1 MSATST
7 ATPALAPP
15 GGRQRADVA
24 RTFLSVLGRDLF
36 VTGRELPT
44 FLAQVILQPLFM
56 VFVFGKVLTQLGFA
70 RPGFAEL
77 LLPGIIALTVAV
89 TGLQGTALPLVI
101 DFSFTKEIEDRLLAP
116 LPVSFVA
123 LEKILF
129 GTLRALIA
137 GAIMFPIGRL
147 VLGTLPFHA
156 SRVWLLIVFMLLG
169 AIMGSGLGMT
179 LGTLVQP
186 SQISIV
192 FALVLTPL
200 LFTGCSQYPWPSLSS
215 LRWFQVLTLLNP
227 LTYMSEG
234 VRASM
239 VPQVPQVPH
248 MHAWIA
254 VLVLTFA
261 TIALIV
267 TGVMGFM
274 RRAID

>member
-7 ATPALAPP
+7 ASPRLAPSS
-15 GGRQRADVA
+15 GARQRTEVA
-24 RTFLSVLGRDLF
+24 RTFFSILGRDLF

-56 VFVFGKVLTQLGFA
+56 VFVFGKVLTELGFA

-77 LLPGIIALTVAV
+77 LLPGVIALTVAV

-137 GAIMFPIGRL
+137 GVIMFPIGRI
-147 VLGTLPFHA
+147 VLGTLPFQA
-156 SRVWLLIVFMLLG
+156 NRTWLLVIFMLLG
-169 AIMGSGLGMT
+169 AVMGSGLGMT

-200 LFTGCSQYPWPSLSS
+200 LFTGCTQYPWPSLSS

-234 VRASM
+234 MRAAM
-239 VPQVPQVPH
+239 VPQVPH

-254 VLVLTFA
+254 VIVLTFA
-261 TIALIV
+261 TVALIV
-267 TGVMGFM
+267 AGVIGFM
-274 RRAID
+274 RRAVD

>member
-1 MSATST
+1 MSTTT
-7 ATPALAPP
+7 ATPRLAPA
-15 GGRQRADVA
+15 GAGQRAEVA
-24 RTFLSVLGRDLF
+24 RAFFAILGRDLF

-56 VFVFGKVLTQLGFA
+56 VFVFGKVLTDLGFA
-70 RPGFAEL
+70 RAGFAEL

-147 VLGTLPFHA
+147 VLGTLPFQA
-156 SRVWLLIVFMLLG
+156 SRTWLLIAFLLLG
-169 AIMGSGLGMT
+169 AVMGSGLGMT
-179 LGTLVQP
+179 LGTMVQP

-200 LFTGCSQYPWPSLSS
+200 LFTGCTQYPWPSLSS
-215 LRWFQVLTLLNP
+215 LRWFQVLTLVNP

-239 VPQVPQVPH
+239 VPQVPH

-254 VLVLTFA
+254 VIVLIFA
-261 TIALIV
+261 TVGLVVA
-267 TGVMGFM
+267 GVMGFM

>member
-1 MSATST
+1 MTATST
-7 ATPALAPP
+7 ATPRLAPAA
-15 GGRQRADVA
+15 GRQRAEVA
-24 RTFLSVLGRDLF
+24 RTFFSILGRDLF

-56 VFVFGKVLTQLGFA
+56 VFVFGKVLTELGFA

-147 VLGTLPFHA
+147 VLGTLPFEA
-156 SRVWLLIVFMLLG
+156 SRVWMLIAFMLLG
-169 AIMGSGLGMT
+169 AVMGSGLGMT

-200 LFTGCSQYPWPSLSS
+200 LFTGCTQYPWPSLSS

-239 VPQVPQVPH
+239 VPDVPH

-254 VLVLTFA
+254 VIVLMFA
-261 TIALIV
+261 TITLIV
-267 TGVMGFM
+267 CGVLGFM

>member
-7 ATPALAPP
+7 ATPRLAPA
-15 GGRQRADVA
+15 GGRQRAEVA
-24 RTFLSVLGRDLF
+24 RTFFSILGRDLF

-70 RPGFAEL
+70 RAGFAEL

-147 VLGTLPFHA
+147 VLGTLPFQTG
-156 SRVWLLIVFMLLG
+156 RLWLLILFLLLG
-169 AIMGSGLGMT
+169 AVMGSGLGMT

-200 LFTGCSQYPWPSLSS
+200 LFTGCTQYPWPSLSS
-215 LRWFQVLTLLNP
+215 LRWFQVLTLVNP

-234 VRASM
+234 VRAAM
-239 VPQVPQVPH
+239 VPQVPH

-254 VLVLTFA
+254 VVVLFFAMVGLVVA
-261 TIALIV
+261 
-267 TGVMGFM
+267 GVLGFM

>member
-1 MSATST
+1 MSTTT
-7 ATPALAPP
+7 ATPRLAPA
-15 GGRQRADVA
+15 GARQRAEVA
-24 RTFLSVLGRDLF
+24 RAFFAILGRDLF

-56 VFVFGKVLTQLGFA
+56 VFVFGKVLTDLGFA
-70 RPGFAEL
+70 RAGFAEL

-116 LPVSFVA
+116 LPVGFVA

-147 VLGTLPFHA
+147 VLGTLPFQA
-156 SRVWLLIVFMLLG
+156 SRTWLLIAFLLLG
-169 AIMGSGLGMT
+169 AVMGSGLGMT
-179 LGTLVQP
+179 LGTMVQP

-200 LFTGCSQYPWPSLSS
+200 LFTGCTQYPWPSLSS
-215 LRWFQVLTLLNP
+215 LRWFQVLTLVNP

-239 VPQVPQVPH
+239 VPQVPH

-254 VLVLTFA
+254 VIVLIFA
-261 TIALIV
+261 TVGLVVA
-267 TGVMGFM
+267 GVMGFM

>member
-1 MSATST
+1 VSATST
-7 ATPALAPP
+7 VTRPAPTA
-15 GGRQRADVA
+15 GRLRAEVA
-24 RTFLSVLGRDLF
+24 RTFFSILGRDLF

-56 VFVFGKVLTQLGFA
+56 VFVFGKVLTELGFA
-70 RPGFAEL
+70 RAGFAEL

-147 VLGTLPFHA
+147 VLGTLPFQA
-156 SRVWLLIVFMLLG
+156 DRTWLLIVFLLLG
-169 AIMGSGLGMT
+169 AVMGSGLGMT

-186 SQISIV
+186 NQISIV

-200 LFTGCSQYPWPSLSS
+200 LFTGCTQYPWPSLSS
-215 LRWFQVLTLLNP
+215 LRWFQVLTLVNP

-239 VPQVPQVPH
+239 VPQVPH

-254 VLVLTFA
+254 MVILVFA
-261 TIALIV
+261 TVALV
-267 TGVMGFM
+267 VAGVAGFM
-274 RRAID
+274 RRALD

>member
-1 MSATST
+1 MSVAST
-7 ATPALAPP
+7 ATPRLAPA
-15 GGRQRADVA
+15 GGRHRADMA
-24 RTFLSVLGRDLF
+24 RTFLSILGRDLF

-56 VFVFGKVLTQLGFA
+56 VFVFGKVLTELGFA
-70 RPGFAEL
+70 RAGFAEL

-147 VLGTLPFHA
+147 VLGTLPFEA
-156 SRVWLLIVFMLLG
+156 SRVWMLIAFMLLG
-169 AIMGSGLGMT
+169 AVMGSGLGMT

-200 LFTGCSQYPWPSLSS
+200 LFTGCTQYPWPSLSS

-239 VPQVPQVPH
+239 VPDVPH

-254 VLVLTFA
+254 VIVLMFA
-261 TIALIV
+261 TITLIV
-267 TGVMGFM
+267 TGVLGFM

>member
-7 ATPALAPP
+7 ATPTLGLPTR
-15 GGRQRADVA
+15 GQRIDVT
-24 RTFLSVLGRDLF
+24 RTFFAILWRDLF

-77 LLPGIIALTVAV
+77 LLPGIIALTVTV
-89 TGLQGTALPLVI
+89 TALQGTALPLVI

-116 LPVSFVA
+116 LPTSFVA
-123 LEKILF
+123 LEKVLF
-129 GTLRALIA
+129 GMLRALIA

-156 SRVWLLIVFMLLG
+156 DRLWILIPFMLLG
-169 AIMGSGLGMT
+169 AVMGAGLGLT

-186 SQISIV
+186 NQISIV

-215 LRWFQVLTLLNP
+215 LRWFQILTLLNP

-234 VRASM
+234 VRAAM
-239 VPQVPQVPH
+239 VPQVPH
-248 MHAWIA
+248 MRPWIA
-254 VLVLTFA
+254 VIVLTFA
-261 TIALIV
+261 TIALV
-267 TGVMGFM
+267 TTGVLGFM

>member
-7 ATPALAPP
+7 AGPRLAPSS
-15 GGRQRADVA
+15 GARQRAEVT
-24 RTFLSVLGRDLF
+24 RTFFSILGRDLF

-56 VFVFGKVLTQLGFA
+56 VFVFGKVLTELGFA
-70 RPGFAEL
+70 RAGFAEL

-137 GAIMFPIGRL
+137 GAIMFPIGRI
-147 VLGTLPFHA
+147 VLGTLPFQA
-156 SRVWLLIVFMLLG
+156 NRAWLLVIFMLLG
-169 AIMGSGLGMT
+169 AVMGSGLGMT

-200 LFTGCSQYPWPSLSS
+200 LFTGCTQYPWPSLSS

-234 VRASM
+234 VRAAM
-239 VPQVPQVPH
+239 VPQVPH

-254 VLVLTFA
+254 LTVLTFA

-267 TGVMGFM
+267 AGVLGFM
-274 RRAID
+274 RRAVD

>member
-7 ATPALAPP
+7 ATPRLAPA
-15 GGRQRADVA
+15 GGRQRSEVA
-24 RTFLSVLGRDLF
+24 RTFLAILWRDLF

-56 VFVFGKVLTQLGFA
+56 VFVFGKVLTELGFA

-147 VLGTLPFHA
+147 VLGTLPFQA
-156 SRVWLLIVFMLLG
+156 SRVWMLIAFLLLG
-169 AIMGSGLGMT
+169 AVMGSALGMT

-186 SQISIV
+186 SRISIV

-200 LFTGCSQYPWPSLSS
+200 LFTGCTQYPWPSLST
-215 LRWFQVLTLLNP
+215 LRWFQVLTLVNP
-227 LTYMSEG
+227 LTYVSEG
-234 VRASM
+234 VRGSM
-239 VPQVPQVPH
+239 VPQVPH

-254 VLVLTFA
+254 GIALVFA
-261 TIALIV
+261 TLALV
-267 TGVMGFM
+267 VVGVVGFM

>member
-7 ATPALAPP
+7 AGPRLAPSS
-15 GGRQRADVA
+15 GARQRTEVA
-24 RTFLSVLGRDLF
+24 RTFFAILGRDLF

-56 VFVFGKVLTQLGFA
+56 VFVFGKVLTELGFA
-70 RPGFAEL
+70 RAGFAEL

-137 GAIMFPIGRL
+137 GAIMFPIGRI
-147 VLGTLPFHA
+147 VLGTLPFQA
-156 SRVWLLIVFMLLG
+156 DRVWLLVIFMLLG
-169 AIMGSGLGMT
+169 AVMGSGLGMT

-186 SQISIV
+186 NQISIV

-200 LFTGCSQYPWPSLSS
+200 LFTGCTQYPWPSLSS

-234 VRASM
+234 VRAAM
-239 VPQVPQVPH
+239 VPQVPH

-254 VLVLTFA
+254 VTVLTFA
-261 TIALIV
+261 TVALIV
-267 TGVMGFM
+267 TGVLGFM
-274 RRAID
+274 RRAVD

>member
-7 ATPALAPP
+7 ATPALGLPTQ
-15 GGRQRADVA
+15 GQRTDVA
-24 RTFLSVLGRDLF
+24 RTFLAILWRDLF

-89 TGLQGTALPLVI
+89 TALQGTALPLVI

-116 LPVSFVA
+116 LPTSFVA
-123 LEKILF
+123 LEKVLF
-129 GTLRALIA
+129 GMLRALIA

-147 VLGTLPFHA
+147 VLGTLPFQA
-156 SRVWLLIVFMLLG
+156 NRLWMLIPFMLLG
-169 AIMGSGLGMT
+169 AVMGAGLGLT

-215 LRWFQVLTLLNP
+215 LRWFQILTLLNP

-234 VRASM
+234 VRAAM
-239 VPQVPQVPH
+239 VPQVPH
-248 MHAWIA
+248 MRPWIA
-254 VLVLTFA
+254 LTVLAFA
-261 TIALIV
+261 TIALV
-267 TGVMGFM
+267 TTGVVGFM

>member
-7 ATPALAPP
+7 AAPRLAPT
-15 GGRQRADVA
+15 GARQRTEIA
-24 RTFLSVLGRDLF
+24 RTFFSILGRDLF
-36 VTGRELPT
+36 VTARDLPT

-70 RPGFAEL
+70 RAGFAEL

-147 VLGTLPFHA
+147 VLGTLPFEA
-156 SRVWLLIVFMLLG
+156 SRTWLLIAFLLLG
-169 AIMGSGLGMT
+169 AVMGSGLGMT

-200 LFTGCSQYPWPSLSS
+200 LFTGCTQYPWPSLSS
-215 LRWFQVLTLLNP
+215 LRWFQVLTLVNP

-239 VPQVPQVPH
+239 VPLVPH
-248 MHAWIA
+248 MHAWISMV
-254 VLVLTFA
+254 VLIFA
-261 TIALIV
+261 TVALV
-267 TGVMGFM
+267 AVGVAGFM

>member
-7 ATPALAPP
+7 ATPTLGLPTK
-15 GGRQRADVA
+15 GQRIDVT
-24 RTFLSVLGRDLF
+24 RTFLAILWRDLF

-77 LLPGIIALTVAV
+77 LLPGIIALTVTLTA
-89 TGLQGTALPLVI
+89 LQGTALPLVI

-116 LPVSFVA
+116 LPTSFVA
-123 LEKILF
+123 LEKVLF
-129 GTLRALIA
+129 GVLRALIA

-156 SRVWLLIVFMLLG
+156 DRLWILIPFMLLG
-169 AIMGSGLGMT
+169 AVMGAGLGLT

-186 SQISIV
+186 NQINIV

-200 LFTGCSQYPWPSLSS
+200 LFTGASQYPWPSLSS
-215 LRWFQVLTLLNP
+215 LRWFQVVTLFNP

-234 VRASM
+234 MRAAM
-239 VPQVPQVPH
+239 VPLVPH
-248 MHAWIA
+248 MRPWIA
-254 VLVLTFA
+254 VTVLTFSA
-261 TIALIV
+261 IALV
-267 TGVMGFM
+267 ATGVIGFM